1 MKLQASQ
8 KMRDLMGSNPLRM
21 IERDEHL
28 SMCQKQKQGGRANR
42 VSNYMNSNGMQ
53 ASLAY
58 KGNDETYG
66 KVDTKAITSQPIV
79 AEKKDVW
86 APKASGSR
94 IVSGN
99 QMFFAE

>member
-1 MKLQASQ
+1 
-8 KMRDLMGSNPLRM
+8 MRDLAGSNPIRM
-21 IERDEHL
+21 IQRDEHL
-28 SMCQKQKQGGRANR
+28 SMQQKEKQGGRANR
-42 VSNYMNSNGMQ
+42 VGNYMNSNGMQ

-86 APKASGSR
+86 APKASANR

-99 QMFFAE
+99 QIFFSE